1 MEYTECEDSFSW
13 WLILT
18 GGRPRQLPI
27 KGNVHRQE
35 IMYFMMVF
43 FTGYI
48 VSVLK
53 FLWWGIRQTSLC
65 SYGLVESLG
74 KTINYQVGTCREGG
88 EKFLLWCRLVKI
100 KQRIKWD
107 LHWSLHYCS
116 IVISVTY
123 QHICLFMFSC
133 HYSSC
138 SSQVLLVSW
147 HCFISSFLGTS
158 KKYSPFVAA
167 TNLLQLHVSPCFT
180 IHFKKRASNYLPDV
194 FLTLTTLKCD
204 FMIFVEM

>member
-27 KGNVHRQE
+27 KDNVHRQE

-74 KTINYQVGTCREGG
+74 KTINYQVERRWRKISTMMQASEDKTMNQMRSSLAPP
-88 EKFLLWCRLVKI
+88 LL
-100 KQRIKWD
+100 
-107 LHWSLHYCS
+107 LHCDFCD
-116 IVISVTY
+116 IST
-123 QHICLFMFSC
+123 
-133 HYSSC
+133 
-138 SSQVLLVSW
+138 
-147 HCFISSFLGTS
+147 
-158 KKYSPFVAA
+158 
-167 TNLLQLHVSPCFT
+167 
-180 IHFKKRASNYLPDV
+180 YLPV
-194 FLTLTTLKCD
+194 YVLIPLLL
-204 FMIFVEM
+204 MQ